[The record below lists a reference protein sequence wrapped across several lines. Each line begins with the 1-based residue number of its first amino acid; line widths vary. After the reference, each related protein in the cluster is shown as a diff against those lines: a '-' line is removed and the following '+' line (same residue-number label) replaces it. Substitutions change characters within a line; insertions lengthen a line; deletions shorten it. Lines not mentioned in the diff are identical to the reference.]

1 MRIVALSVSK
11 PKTIHHMGREVSTG
25 IYKVP
30 VQGPRMVRK
39 TNMVLSS
46 MDAPLNARA
55 FDA

>member
-11 PKTIHHMGREVSTG
+11 PKTIHHKGREVSTG